1 MNYFQAGSIFFGV
14 LLIAVRLT
22 MHVIPE
28 KWNQFEL
35 NRVYTEKMPQW
46 VWLAGII
53 SMIITG
59 VTWYKQVTTDVSFSI
74 VFTLIISLTLVKV
87 GQVIFN
93 YNQFR
98 AFAIKALTEDRTII
112 IKINIFTTVL
122 GVLLI
127 VLGVWVY

>member
-1 MNYFQAGSIFFGV
+1 MNYFQAGSIVFGII
-14 LLIAVRLT
+14 LITVRLT

-35 NRVYTEKMPQW
+35 NRVYTEKRPQW
-46 VWLAGII
+46 VWLGGFI

-59 VTWYKQVTTDVSFSI
+59 VTWYKQVTTEVSFSI
-74 VFTLIISLTLVKV
+74 AFTLIISLTLVKV
-87 GQVIFN
+87 WQVIFN